1 MPTTGPRQPLWPR
14 GDPAAPRV
22 PSRLEE
28 AVPLRRRPFGF
39 ARGHRLLVATCPS
52 HATTRWFASPG
63 VFSLVLKVTGIFI
76 QKLEKRK
83 RRNKDESNSLS
94 GTYDEITKGDILV
107 YFLPSFLT
115 FRYSF
120 GFPPPSQLRNTRFP
134 WKLEKKEGRRLT
146 ASHHLTGKN
155 SHSYCHVL
163 SAFFAHACTR
173 AHTRAR
179 PPPLSLF

>member
-14 GDPAAPRV
+14 GDPAAPWV
-22 PSRLEE
+22 LSRLEE

-52 HATTRWFASPG
+52 HARTRRFASPG

-120 GFPPPSQLRNTRFP
+120 GFPSPLPITKHSFPMEIREKGRKEINSVSPSHRQKQPQL
-134 WKLEKKEGRRLT
+134 
-146 ASHHLTGKN
+146 
-155 SHSYCHVL
+155 L
-163 SAFFAHACTR
+163 SRAFCFFAHACMR